1 MPPTPHCFQV
11 PVTLIIINIYRQFS
25 TSPQVWGSLRLA
37 LIIYHFAEQKWYLL
51 PACSIWL
58 CVKLQSKQTY
68 GIHMIHNTIYIHTQ
82 KIHHELPRVRSG
94 SPQLLD
100 NCTSFITWTYV
111 VHCYWSKFHG
121 CPCLSF
127 KLKCIS
133 TPYSWF
139 HEIQILSTIG
149 TSTKLECLPNGCIKP
164 HIEDFI
170 SIALQRNGGTPL
182 EVSTDTAW
190 FQAVP

>member
-11 PVTLIIINIYRQFS
+11 PDTLIPTVQTCLASLVSRGTVATWTNLQCGNIVSHTNRAKCIYRICMSINIYRQFS
-25 TSPQVWGSLRLA
+25 ASPQVWGSLRLA

-139 HEIQILSTIG
+139 HEIQILST
-149 TSTKLECLPNGCIKP
+149 
-164 HIEDFI
+164 
-170 SIALQRNGGTPL
+170 
-182 EVSTDTAW
+182 
-190 FQAVP
+190 

>member
-1 MPPTPHCFQV
+1 MGLAQARPNNLSLCRAKMV
-11 PVTLIIINIYRQFS
+11 LIACMQYMVVLNYSQNKHTEYIWYIILYIY
-25 TSPQVWGSLRLA
+25 T
-37 LIIYHFAEQKWYLL
+37 HK
-51 PACSIWL
+51 
-58 CVKLQSKQTY
+58 
-68 GIHMIHNTIYIHTQ
+68 